1 MYEYIYTIFILYLS
15 LRIYRILNL
24 IKHEIYNDIS
34 IYYKRILLFIYLFIS
49 LFISIFRSIFTYLF
63 TSKKCIYNY
72 KNKQFN
78 LLLIE
83 LLTFISKYATF
94 YERPLIANIK
104 SNINKD
110 IYTDRYILAA
120 NRHKLEYST
129 YIRDKNI
136 DLFKHHN
143 LSYEILNILPNFNI
157 IYNKIHTVDTDN
169 LDILWIH
176 LSNMLDIIY
185 N

>member
-1 MYEYIYTIFILYLS
+1 MYEYIYSIFIIYFS
-15 LRIYRILNL
+15 LRIYRILTL
-24 IKHEIYNDIS
+24 IKHNLYNDLS
-34 IYYKRILLFIYLFIS
+34 IYYKRILLFIS
-49 LFISIFRSIFTYLF
+49 LFTSLFMSIFRSLFSYLF
-63 TSKKCIYNY
+63 RTKKNIYNY

-78 LLLIE
+78 ILLIE
-83 LLTFISKYATF
+83 LLTFISKYGTF

-110 IYTDRYILAA
+110 IYSDRYILAA
-120 NRHKLEYST
+120 NRHKSEYYT